1 MALSAKP
8 ARPAPKAAEAAD
20 PIEAFIAKGGS
31 VPQQAETPAVAAVEP
46 AAKGAQHPLKFPADS
61 DLFERLERARK
72 GSVVRLPRNTW
83 ILQAIAEKLVRDGD

>member
-8 ARPAPKAAEAAD
+8 IRPAPKPAEPSD

-31 VPQQAETPAVAAVEP
+31 VPQAEAPAPTGAAEP
-46 AAKGAQHPLKFPADS
+46 SAKGAQHPLKFPADS

-72 GSVVRLPRNTW
+72 GSAVRLPRNTW
-83 ILQAIAEKLVRDGD
+83 ILQAIAEKLARDSG